1 MELTLTDAD
10 LARLEELAAAAGE
23 GAYSAAGDGCPT
35 IQYVVAA
42 CNAAP
47 ALVVEVRALRRHNQ
61 ILRGGHKAV
70 RGGLEA
76 ENAALRARVEE
87 LYWLREVEAVA
98 LDAYVFT
105 LRSNALEELEATYD
119 AAKEAIR

>member
-1 MELTLTDAD
+1 MSTQLTDSD
-10 LARLEELAAAAGE
+10 LARLEELAAHYA
-23 GAYSAAGDGCPT
+23 SGDALPFAEST
-35 IQYVVAA
+35 YRESA
-42 CNAAP
+42 CNAVP
-47 ALVVEVRALRRHNQ
+47 ALVAEVRALRRHNQ

-70 RGGLEA
+70 RGGLEV
-76 ENAALRARVEE
+76 ENAALRARVED